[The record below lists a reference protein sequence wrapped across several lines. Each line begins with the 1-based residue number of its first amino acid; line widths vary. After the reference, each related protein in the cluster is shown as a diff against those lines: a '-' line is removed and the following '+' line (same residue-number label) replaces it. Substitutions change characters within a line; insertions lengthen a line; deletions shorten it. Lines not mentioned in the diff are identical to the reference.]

1 MNVDGIE
8 IRGNDNLPQQLKSEP
23 YNSTPL
29 SYFQFKNKIDRENM
43 YQKTTDEYIVEYLTY
58 LDEFQNKGI

>member
-8 IRGNDNLPQQLKSEP
+8 IRGNDNLQQHLKAEP

-43 YQKTTDEYIVEYLTY
+43 YQKTIDGHIAEYITY
-58 LDEFQNKGI
+58 LNEFNRKGI

>member
-1 MNVDGIE
+1 M
-8 IRGNDNLPQQLKSEP
+8 PQHLKREK
-23 YNSTPL
+23 YKNAPL